1 MTKQKAVK
9 ILKELIKY
17 KKNCVDIMNTSTFS
31 TDLEDVRV
39 GMADQAQRDHETLE
53 IILKELEP
61 KNARKKKS
69 L

>member
-31 TDLEDVRV
+31 TDLEDIRV
-39 GMADQAQRDHETLE
+39 GMIDLAQRDQETLE
-53 IILKELEP
+53 KIIKELEP
-61 KNARKKKS
+61 NARKKKS